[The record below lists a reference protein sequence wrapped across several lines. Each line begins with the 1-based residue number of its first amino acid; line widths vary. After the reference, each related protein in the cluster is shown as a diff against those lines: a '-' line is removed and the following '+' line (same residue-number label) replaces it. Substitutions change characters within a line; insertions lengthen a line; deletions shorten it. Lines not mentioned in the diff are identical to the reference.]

1 MIAANTIVGGRYR
14 VTRPLGGGGMKMV
27 YLAEDLRLAARP
39 CALAEMVD
47 TFTSPEKQK
56 DAIAAFQREADMLAT
71 LSNEHIPRV
80 FDRFSDE
87 NRHYLVMEYIDGAT
101 LEDRLR
107 ESGGKLPEDEVIHI
121 ALQICDTLGYLHSL
135 APPVIY
141 RDLKPSNV
149 MLTRHGQVKLIDFG
163 IARHFLPM
171 QNATMIGTQGYAPP
185 EQYRGRVE
193 FRSDLYA
200 LAATMHHAISGR
212 DPAAEPPF
220 SFPPLRTAAP
230 GVNPALADLVDQTL
244 NYDVALRP
252 QDVGEFKVRLLAIR
266 SGAPLESM
274 AADAAAPRS
283 TPVAAPG
290 ANPSRPQM
298 RLPLGRS
305 GAGASASAPTMLSDL
320 ATIEC
325 PRCGRQIPGDS
336 RYCSFCAA
344 PIMYEPAAEPESA
357 QARTVVLGDFS
368 GPAPMPGAPSYQ
380 PYQAH
385 RRRERG
391 SRFYILLLAALF
403 GGAFILT
410 SVIAHLAV
418 PPPVEP
424 VPDISPMP
432 MPMPDLGGS
441 ASPEQL
447 QALRRELDAE
457 GYTGVQFKLE
467 DDTLILWGTVPTEW
481 DRANIRW
488 DVMRVTGIVSVVDHL
503 QTRDAFNMP

>member
-1 MIAANTIVGGRYR
+1 MIAPNTIVGGRYR
-14 VTRPLGGGGMKMV
+14 AIRPLGGGGMKMV
-27 YLAEDLRLAARP
+27 YLAEDLRLASRL

-47 TFTSPEKQK
+47 TFTSPEKQQ
-56 DAIAAFQREADMLAT
+56 DAVAAFQREADMLAT

-80 FDRFSDE
+80 FDRFSEE
-87 NRHYLVMEYIDGAT
+87 NRHYLVMEYIEGQT

-107 ESGGKLPEDEVIHI
+107 ENDGKLPEGEVIDI
-121 ALQICDTLGYLHSL
+121 ALQICDTLAYLHSL
-135 APPVIY
+135 SPPVIY

-149 MLTRHGQVKLIDFG
+149 MLTANGQVKLIDFG

-220 SFPPLRTAAP
+220 SFPPLRSAAP

-252 QDVGEFKVRLLAIR
+252 QDVGEFKTRLIAIK
-266 SGAPLESM
+266 SGAPIEPRVVT
-274 AADAAAPRS
+274 APQ
-283 TPVAAPG
+283 PAP
-290 ANPSRPQM
+290 APTTLNEPRPQM

-305 GAGASASAPTMLSDL
+305 GVPASSSAPTVLSDL

-344 PIMYEPAAEPESA
+344 PLGHDLASVRESA
-357 QARTVVLGDFS
+357 QARTVELGDFP
-368 GPAPMPGAPSYQ
+368 GPAPTPEP
-380 PYQAH
+380 PRH
-385 RRRERG
+385 DPRRARD
-391 SRFYILLLAALF
+391 SRFYLIALAALF
-403 GGAFILT
+403 GGAFLLT
-410 SVIAHLAV
+410 TVIAHLAV
-418 PPPVEP
+418 PPAEQPA
-424 VPDISPMP
+424 PDVSPMP
-432 MPMPDLGGS
+432 IPMPDLDGG
-441 ASPEQL
+441 ATPEQL
-447 QALRRELDAE
+447 QLLRRELDAE
-457 GYTGVQFKLE
+457 GYKGVQFKLE

-488 DVMRVTGIVSVVDHL
+488 TVLRVTGIVSLVDHL

>member
-14 VTRPLGGGGMKMV
+14 AIRPLGGGGMKMV
-27 YLAEDLRLAARP
+27 YLAEDLRLASRP

-47 TFTSPEKQK
+47 TFTSPEKQQ
-56 DAIAAFQREADMLAT
+56 DAVAAFQREADMLAT

-80 FDRFSDE
+80 FDRFSEE
-87 NRHYLVMEYIDGAT
+87 NRHYLVMEYIEGQT

-107 ESGGKLPEDEVIHI
+107 DADGKLPEGEVIDI
-121 ALQICDTLGYLHSL
+121 ALQICDTLGYLHNLS
-135 APPVIY
+135 PPVIY

-149 MLTRHGQVKLIDFG
+149 MLTANRQVKLIDFG

-220 SFPPLRTAAP
+220 SFPPLRSAAP
-230 GVNPALADLVDQTL
+230 GVNAALADLVDQTL

-252 QDVGEFKVRLLAIR
+252 QDVGEFKTRLIAIK
-266 SGAPLESM
+266 SGAPIEPRVVT
-274 AADAAAPRS
+274 APQ
-283 TPVAAPG
+283 PAP
-290 ANPSRPQM
+290 APTTLNEARPQM

-305 GAGASASAPTMLSDL
+305 GAAASPSAPTVLSDL
-320 ATIEC
+320 ATIAC

-344 PIMYEPAAEPESA
+344 PLSNDPAYAQEAA
-357 QARTVVLGDFS
+357 QARTAELGDFP
-368 GPAPMPGAPSYQ
+368 GRAPMPGAS
-380 PYQAH
+380 
-385 RRRERG
+385 RRGDMLARG
-391 SRFYILLLAALF
+391 SRFYLLTLAALF
-403 GGAFILT
+403 GGAFILIT
-410 SVIAHLAV
+410 VIAHLAV
-418 PPPVEP
+418 QPAQQPA
-424 VPDISPMP
+424 PDVSPMP
-432 MPMPDLGGS
+432 MPMPDLDGG
-441 ASPEQL
+441 ATPEQL
-447 QALRRELDAE
+447 QLLRRELDAE
-457 GYTGVQFKLE
+457 GYKGVQFKLE
-467 DDTLILWGTVPTEW
+467 EDTLILWGTVPTEW

-488 DVMRVTGIVSVVDHL
+488 TVLRVTGIVSVVDHL